1 MLDFKIRFLCPWTRI
16 SYNGM
21 SIIIMNHLIVY
32 NAVLSFCGV
41 KLLITKMS
49 FFPSKFHIFWCLIVL
64 VSNCLVS
71 NVQLFWCQSDQW
83 KAQVGVY
90 LHVIHVLGRP
100 SSTEIFS
107 SSPHA
112 SPTEKY
118 INFLLSKHLVINN
131 DGYNRQS
138 TPKNCVL

>member
-1 MLDFKIRFLCPWTRI
+1 
-16 SYNGM
+16 
-21 SIIIMNHLIVY
+21 MNHLIVC

-41 KLLITKMS
+41 KLLISKMP

-64 VSNCLVS
+64 VSN
-71 NVQLFWCQSDQW
+71 VQLFWCQSDQC